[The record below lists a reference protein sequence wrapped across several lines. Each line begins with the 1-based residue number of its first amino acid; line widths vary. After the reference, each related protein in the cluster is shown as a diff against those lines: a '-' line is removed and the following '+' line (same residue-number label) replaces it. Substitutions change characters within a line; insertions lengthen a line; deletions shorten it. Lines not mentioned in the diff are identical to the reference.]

1 MLRILIADDH
11 EVLRRGLRW
20 TLEQRP
26 GWTVCGEAADGRE
39 AVALAA
45 SLRPDVVVLD
55 VGMPGLNGLEAL
67 RRIRKASPSTE
78 ILVFTV
84 HGADGMVGELLAAGA
99 KGYLLKS
106 DAARCILPAVEALSR
121 HRPYFT
127 EHVSEVLLGR
137 FLRPDAPAAAP
148 GAPVEPPER
157 LTPRE
162 REIVQLLAEGSGTKE
177 IARRLGVGTETVR
190 THRAAVMKKLGVHSV
205 VEVVRYAVRNGLT
218 PI

>member
-20 TLEQRP
+20 TLEQRR

-67 RRIRKASPSTE
+67 RRIRKASPGTE

-137 FLRPDAPAAAP
+137 FLRPDAPSAL

-177 IARRLGVGTETVR
+177 IARRLGIGTETVR
-190 THRAAVMKKLGVHSV
+190 THRAAVMKKLGVHSIA
-205 VEVVRYAVRNGLT
+205 EVVRYAVRNGLT

>member
-1 MLRILIADDH
+1 
-11 EVLRRGLRW
+11 
-20 TLEQRP
+20 
-26 GWTVCGEAADGRE
+26 
-39 AVALAA
+39 
-45 SLRPDVVVLD
+45 
-55 VGMPGLNGLEAL
+55 MPGLNGLEAL
-67 RRIRKASPSTE
+67 RRIRKASPATE

-137 FLRPDAPAAAP
+137 FLRPDAPAAL
-148 GAPVEPPER
+148 GAPVEPPKR

>member
-20 TLEQRP
+20 TLEQRS

-67 RRIRKASPSTE
+67 RRIRKTSPGTE

-127 EHVSEVLLGR
+127 ERVSEVLLGR

-162 REIVQLLAEGSGTKE
+162 RAVVQLLAEGSGTKE
-177 IARRLGVGTETVR
+177 IARRLGVGAETVR

-218 PI
+218 SI

>member
-1 MLRILIADDH
+1 MLRILLADDH

-20 TLEQRP
+20 TLEQQP

-45 SLRPDVVVLD
+45 SLRPDIVVLD

-67 RRIRKASPSTE
+67 RRIRRASPRTE

-84 HGADGMVGELLAAGA
+84 HGADGMIGELLAAGA

-106 DAARCILPAVEALSR
+106 DAARCILPAVEALAR

-127 EHVSEVLLGR
+127 EHVSEALLGR
-137 FLRPDAPAAAP
+137 LLWPDTPGPAP
-148 GAPVEPPER
+148 GAPVAPPGR

-162 REIVQLLAEGSGTKE
+162 REVVQLLAEGNGTKD
-177 IARRLGVGTETVR
+177 IARRLGIGVETVR
-190 THRAAVMKKLGVHSV
+190 THRAAIMAKIGAHSV
-205 VEVVRYAVRNGLT
+205 AEVVRYAVRNGLT

>member
-1 MLRILIADDH
+1 MNRPPPSSTLFPPPPLFRSGAAPPWRKNTPAVGSPPPRPPARAAVLRILIADDH

-67 RRIRKASPSTE
+67 RRIRKASPGTE

-84 HGADGMVGELLAAGA
+84 HEADGMVGELLAAGDR
-99 KGYLLKS
+99 KS
-106 DAARCILPAVEALSR
+106 
-121 HRPYFT
+121 T
-127 EHVSEVLLGR
+127 
-137 FLRPDAPAAAP
+137 
-148 GAPVEPPER
+148 R
-157 LTPRE
+157 LNSSHAN
-162 REIVQLLAEGSGTKE
+162 IS
-177 IARRLGVGTETVR
+177 
-190 THRAAVMKKLGVHSV
+190 
-205 VEVVRYAVRNGLT
+205 YAVFCLKKKT
-218 PI
+218 VI